1 MMRISTKL
9 VLLVLAA
16 VGLPFLSFAIYVD
29 QAVTLGFTKQVTQQA
44 LLGLSGD
51 LAGRLYRQVDAAR

>member
-1 MMRISTKL
+1 MIKRAPQQLIEYHPAFMMRISTKL

-44 LLGLSGD
+44 LLGL
-51 LAGRLYRQVDAAR
+51 